1 MSPFVRIS
9 PASRPRAL
17 RADAALLFAWGAL
30 GTLAALLAVLLG
42 GACAADPLRLV
53 GTGPTRLWEPHELE
67 APAAPSAPITRDEAA
82 GIALAHDSA
91 HGCELTA
98 RALRQRDRARGRAV
112 MEECW
117 QRPDFTDLEILLAPP
132 WIDELRAH
140 PDAARRVAQVIAA
153 RGGDVEHDLRLVRRA
168 RLPLSSLRGALAEP
182 EGFRGRYVLMLG
194 TPQEGRGGGAAR
206 SVELAETRIMA
217 ESEWVSDGSHAA
229 SVLERRT
236 DDGDDDPPAARH
248 RETLRH
254 REGRRVEVL
263 HNVSVETGR
272 VVLAELGEDPW
283 LEAGTDYVL
292 LLRFDGVR
300 ESVSGSVVEEL
311 PVATIVASFEP
322 SSGLFARL
330 GR

>member
-1 MSPFVRIS
+1 MSPFVRTS

-17 RADAALLFAWGAL
+17 RADAALLFAWGAV

-67 APAAPSAPITRDEAA
+67 APTAPSAPITRDEAA

-132 WIDELRAH
+132 WIDELRTH
-140 PDAARRVAQVIAA
+140 PDAARLVAQVIAA

-194 TPQEGRGGGAAR
+194 TPQEGRGGGTSR

-217 ESEWVSDGSHAA
+217 ESEWVALGPRTATQTA
-229 SVLERRT
+229 STVRR
-236 DDGDDDPPAARH
+236 DDGEPAPLSEEYR
-248 RETLRH
+248 RS
-254 REGRRVEVL
+254 EGQRVEVL

-272 VVLAELGEDPW
+272 SLVVDASDDPF
-283 LEAGTDYVL
+283 LEVGSAYVL
-292 LLRFDGVR
+292 LVRLDGVR
-300 ESVSGSVVEEL
+300 EAVEGSVIEER
-311 PVATIVASFEP
+311 PVGTVLASFEP

>member
-1 MSPFVRIS
+1 MSDAVDVIP
-9 PASRPRAL
+9 PRRR
-17 RADAALLFAWGAL
+17 RAEAALLLAWGVM
-30 GTLAALLAVLLG
+30 GTVAALLAVLLG
-42 GACAADPLRLV
+42 SACATEPLRLV
-53 GTGPTRLWEPHELE
+53 GTGPTRLWEDHELE
-67 APAAPSAPITRDEAA
+67 APAAPSAPISRDEAA

-98 RALRQRDRARGRAV
+98 RALRQRDRERSRAV
-112 MEECW
+112 MEQCW

-132 WIDELRAH
+132 WLDELRAH
-140 PDAARRVAQVIAA
+140 PDAARLIAQVIAA

-182 EGFRGRYVLMLG
+182 GSFRGRYVLMLG
-194 TPQEGRGGGAAR
+194 TPQENRDGRATG

-217 ESEWVSDGSHAA
+217 ESEWVSEGAHSASLLVRSDEDAQGGAAA
-229 SVLERRT
+229 SQR
-236 DDGDDDPPAARH
+236 

-272 VVLAELGEDPW
+272 VVMAELGDDPF

-300 ESVSGSVVEEL
+300 EAVSGSVVEEV
-311 PVATIVASFEP
+311 PVATVVASFEP